1 MSYIIKRTNPI
12 VNTKLTEK
20 GRQKLAQ
27 GKLNF
32 SYWAAGDC
40 EVNYKISDNDV
51 DSANNLPLTN
61 FYSNVLKPKDQQSCL
76 KYYLNH

>member
-40 EVNYKISDNDV
+40 EVNYKI
-51 DSANNLPLTN
+51 
-61 FYSNVLKPKDQQSCL
+61 
-76 KYYLNH
+76 